1 MGLKDDY
8 RGPAGKI
15 LPGLQLELAEALS
28 RLSKLFAAKGII
40 LAYLFGS
47 YAQDVAKSSSD
58 IDLAVLLPGHKS
70 SSSEFYQKLI
80 TAIRANIGTERFD
93 LLILNNASPSIQYE
107 IINTGKVIYARSEQ
121 ELEHF
126 EMKTRQKYLDTA
138 YLRKVQHQYLKKR
151 VEQWYSEKKA
161 F

>member
-8 RGPAGKI
+8 RGPAGKV
-15 LPGLQLELAEALS
+15 LPGLQLELTEALS
-28 RLSKLFAAKGII
+28 RLRKLFAAKGII
-40 LAYLFGS
+40 VAYLFGS
-47 YAQDVAKSSSD
+47 YAQNTATSSSD
-58 IDLAVLLPGHKS
+58 IDLAVLLSRDKS
-70 SSSEFYQKLI
+70 SSSEFYRKLI
-80 TAIRANIGTERFD
+80 TAIRDNIGTERFD

-107 IINTGKVIYARSEQ
+107 VINTGKVIYARSKQEQ
-121 ELEHF
+121 EHF

-138 YLRKVQHQYLKKR
+138 YLRKVQNQYLQKR